1 VPSKNACEV
10 ADAVCIGRD
19 FPVIIFG
26 KICAACGA
34 RTMADDYDEF
44 EDEDEKPAPGRFAR
58 WFAFL
63 PTLSRRGR
71 IVRNLI
77 VLVALLGLA
86 GWITV
91 RVSISPPRPLRPP
104 GRDFVL
110 TGLTIVNPGLDRNT
124 GQTIVVKE
132 GRISKISGV
141 APPDAGI
148 VAARYTGY
156 FALPGLIHMHVHTP
170 PPPANA
176 DRLFFYL
183 EYLVNGVTTIRDTG
197 NDGFLLRYRMN
208 TAEGRVA
215 GPRIFTCG
223 PYLDGTP
230 PVWEFSRAVKNQAD
244 ADFFVDRLA
253 AHGAD
258 FVKVYDRLTPE
269 ALAAIES
276 AAKRHNLP
284 VVGHV
289 PEMVAFE
296 NAHIDD
302 VQHLTGV
309 PVIPL
314 QRYPDVTSLYEA
326 RANGWRD
333 LDDKRIRF
341 IVQTSL
347 AQHIAHTPTLV
358 ASDRISRLYDF
369 NEQLVDPVA
378 AILPRWYPDIVWPRY
393 LTGTGGLPGE
403 LQQAMRLMHAQ
414 IPKLK
419 EVVRQLHQ
427 AGVKVHPGTDTLNPF
442 IVPGESLHEEMQNFA
457 DAGYTPE
464 EIWQAATRGNG
475 ASLPMPDLGLLRPGA
490 PADFLVFKNDP
501 TKNLDAFDS
510 LQAVVVDGRFY
521 YRTQLEDAILR
532 YRRRFD
538 NPMYKFVTVTV
549 MRGVVRRI
557 RPRDLQGRVPND
569 LN

>member
-1 VPSKNACEV
+1 
-10 ADAVCIGRD
+10 
-19 FPVIIFG
+19 
-26 KICAACGA
+26 
-34 RTMADDYDEF
+34 MANEYDEF
-44 EDEDEKPAPGRFAR
+44 DDEDEKPAPGRFAR

-71 IVRNLI
+71 IVRNII
-77 VLVALLGLA
+77 VLLVVVGIGA
-86 GWITV
+86 WITV
-91 RVSISPPRPLRPP
+91 RVSVSPPRPVTPP
-104 GRDFVL
+104 GRDLVL

-124 GQTIVVKE
+124 GQTIVVRD

-141 APPDAGI
+141 VPADAGI
-148 VAARYTGY
+148 VAGRYTGY
-156 FALPGLIHMHVHTP
+156 FALPGLIDMHVHTP
-170 PPPANA
+170 PPPANS
-176 DRLFFYL
+176 D
-183 EYLVNGVTTIRDTG
+183 TTIRDTG
-197 NDGFLLRYRMN
+197 NDGFLLRYRIN
-208 TAEGRVA
+208 TADGRTA

-223 PYLDGTP
+223 PYLDGEP
-230 PVWEFSRAVKNQAD
+230 PVWEFSRAINNQAD
-244 ADFFVDRLA
+244 ADFFVNRLA

-258 FVKVYDRLTPE
+258 FVKVFDRLTPE

-296 NAHIDD
+296 KAHIDD

-309 PVIPL
+309 PVVPL
-314 QRYPDVTSLYEA
+314 QKYQDVTSLYGA

-333 LDDKRIRF
+333 LDEQRIRF
-341 IVQTSL
+341 IVQTSV

-358 ASDRISRLYDF
+358 ANDRISRLYDF

-403 LQQAMRLMHAQ
+403 LQQAMRVMHAQ
-414 IPKLK
+414 IPKMK

-427 AGVKVHPGTDTLNPF
+427 AGVKVHLGTDTLNPF

-464 EIWQAATRGNG
+464 EIWHAATRGNG
-475 ASLPMPDLGLLRPGA
+475 ASLPMPDLGVLKPGA

-510 LQAVVVDGRFY
+510 LEAVVVDGRFY
-521 YRTQLEDAILR
+521 YRTELEDAVLR
-532 YRRRFD
+532 YRRRFE
-538 NPMYKFVTVTV
+538 NPMYKFVTMTV
-549 MRGVVRRI
+549 MRRVVRRI